1 MLTITYVLSL
11 DMVLYNYT
19 AVSTDTMMGIET
31 SHTIVPSMTTVAIK
45 TSHIIMTPPNTSTGT
60 C

>member
-1 MLTITYVLSL
+1 
-11 DMVLYNYT
+11 MVLYNYT
-19 AVSTDTMMGIET
+19 AVLTDTMMGIET

-60 C
+60 